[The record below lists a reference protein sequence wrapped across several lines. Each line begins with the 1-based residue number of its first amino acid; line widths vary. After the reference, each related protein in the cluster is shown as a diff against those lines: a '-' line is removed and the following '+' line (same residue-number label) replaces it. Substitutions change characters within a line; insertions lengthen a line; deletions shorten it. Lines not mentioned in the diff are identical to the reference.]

1 MTTYKHLEY
10 SAVDGIVEIRFNRPD
25 KMNALSPSV
34 LEDLPAAIE
43 RAEAD
48 PEARVIIL
56 TGNGDAFSA
65 GYDFSDEAPGGVSE
79 GTPRAEETYERAQLV
94 IGFIR
99 SVIDTDLPV
108 IAAVNGYA
116 IAGGCD
122 LALASDLTVAS
133 DRAEFGYSAVRI
145 GGFPPLLLEPYVVGS
160 IKYAKELLYTGK
172 RIDAREAERFGMVNR
187 TVPHEELLDEANA
200 LALEIL
206 KVPRTSVTMAKRV
219 LENVADLQGRRFSEN
234 MGPFVLAYGHQT
246 EQGKR
251 FFEIRDDE
259 GMKAAVRWMNETDK
273 P

>member
-1 MTTYKHLEY
+1 MAAYNHLMYDVE
-10 SAVDGIVEIRFNRPD
+10 DGIVEIRFDRPE
-25 KMNALSPSV
+25 KMNALSPSI

-43 RAEAD
+43 RAERSSD
-48 PEARVIIL
+48 TRVIIL
-56 TGNGDAFSA
+56 TGEGEAFSA

-79 GTPRAEETYERAQLV
+79 GTPRAEETFERADMV
-94 IGFIR
+94 IDFVR
-99 SVIDTDLPV
+99 SVIESDLPV

-122 LALASDLTVAS
+122 LALASDLTIAS
-133 DRAEFGYSAVRI
+133 ERAEFGYSAVRI
-145 GGFPPLLLEPYVVGS
+145 GGFPTLLLEPYVVGS

-172 RIDAREAERFGMVNR
+172 RVDAHEAERFGMVNR
-187 TVPHEELLDEANA
+187 TVYHEDLMEEVYAEAR
-200 LALEIL
+200 EIL

-219 LENVADLQGRRFSEN
+219 LENVVEAQGRRFTEN

-251 FFEIRDDE
+251 FFEIRDEE
-259 GMKAAVRWMNETDK
+259 GMKAAVEWMNEAEK